1 MIAVTRKFSIL
12 KLHSRLLWCILLL
25 LAGTAWSQSPSIDW
39 DLDDAMQQIGRQA
52 KDFSSAMARVE
63 SVTIDRDGNEVSRG
77 SGTGFIRED
86 GSIRYNADD
95 DGIVTLVDRNK
106 VMVFDAEAGQV
117 MEYSLRKH
125 KDRLEPFY
133 RLGFS
138 TTGKDLKSDY
148 LLTILGEEDIG
159 DTRALVIELTP
170 KKDSVRETVRLVVL
184 WIDQSSWMP
193 RRQEFSS
200 TKDNTKVTINYKGMA
215 RNLKLNPDL
224 FKEKW
229 PRGTKKIK
237 M

>member
-1 MIAVTRKFSIL
+1 MR
-12 KLHSRLLWCILLL
+12 
-25 LAGTAWSQSPSIDW
+25 
-39 DLDDAMQQIGRQA
+39 QIGRQA
-52 KDFSSAMARVE
+52 NDFSSAMARVE
-63 SVTIDRDGNEVSRG
+63 SVTTDRDGNEVSR
-77 SGTGFIRED
+77 STGTGFIRKD
-86 GSIRYNADD
+86 GHMRYNADD
-95 DGIVTLVDRNK
+95 DGIITLVDRSK

-117 MEYSLRKH
+117 REYSLRKH
-125 KDRLEPFY
+125 KDRLEPFF

-148 LLTILGEEDIG
+148 LLTILGEEKIG

-170 KKDSVRETVRLVVL
+170 KRDSVRETVRLVVL

-200 TKDNTKVTINYKGMA
+200 TRDGTKVTINYSEMA

-229 PRGTKKIK
+229 PRGTEKVR